1 MKRFLDLFRFRTSSS
16 DAKATDANAWTRAS
30 MRVMDGG
37 SGVAPQPFSYE
48 AAVRQYASWIYAA
61 ASINATAV
69 ASTPLRLYV
78 RSDPSTRKLW
88 NTRRASRKS
97 VAWLRGD
104 AARNPSAY
112 VLRKAAQMGNDFEEV
127 TDDHPLLRLLSV
139 SNPYH
144 NGHDL
149 SVLRVVWQELTGN
162 AYLHVVTGQ
171 MGVPSELWA
180 MPPQWVEIIRDTERF
195 IAGYRYGASSESR
208 ITLAPEEVIHFRRPN
223 PRDLWYGMGKLEAA
237 WGAANANAALHEMD
251 FSTFANHARP
261 DWLLTVKGDAPA
273 DELDRIETSIQNKL
287 RGPRKTGNFLVTTAE
302 IDMKPLQFP
311 PKDLTGRSEI
321 VEEIAAVFG
330 VPVSMLRANDPNLA
344 SATVGYASWRE
355 MTVLPL
361 CRMDEETLNQ
371 RLLPLFGLEGEAVL
385 AYDDPVPANRAQDL
399 QETQVSVAGGWLT
412 PNEARERNGLDPNP
426 DPMADRLLVNGTPL
440 GGPTAPPMPPLG
452 LSAPMD
458 TPAAPVAPAAPEPPA
473 APSQNAA
480 HVWFVDDPAT
490 KGTKSEVCVSRKISQ
505 LISEGYPTDQAAA
518 IAYEYCGETKALEDI
533 DTVPPAQVAEN
544 AERAL
549 AVREDKPPSQRGMT
563 PIGIARARDLANR
576 VALSE
581 DTIRR
586 MVAYFERHVSDK
598 DGETWS
604 DQGKGWQAWY
614 GWGGDEG
621 WEWAKR
627 KRDEFDR
634 ARGAKSAPCNCKR
647 TATELQANCNCK
659 RHAKH
664 WSARDAWLGDSL
676 TNRDPNSL
684 FTKAKRDTG
693 ELVDDAALR
702 KLAEEVDAVFGR
714 QVDEIVAAIRAEG
727 TPTPATIDRV
737 MEAIS
742 KREWSVSLRQA
753 FGPYLEESLRH
764 GAELGMAT
772 LSKLTGD
779 VSVARL
785 GWTSAELD
793 EYVARTSTVLST
805 RATTGLN
812 TTRTEAV
819 SDLLGR
825 GLQDG
830 DTVDELAQRVQDWAQ
845 PQGDERAETWRAVR
859 VARTEAAYAASTAEQ
874 AAWRSTGLVKG
885 KTWLLAP
892 DPCEFC
898 EAASKAF
905 GKTGVSLDDPF
916 YPKGSVITGAD
927 GGTYKADYE
936 QIQGPPLHP
945 NCRCATQPVLNPE
958 YEDLAAEAERRISAL

>member
-1 MKRFLDLFRFRTSSS
+1 MKRFLDLFRFNRPDAKPSE
-16 DAKATDANAWTRAS
+16 AKATDANAWTRAS
-30 MRVMDGG
+30 MRVIDGG
-37 SGVAPQPFSYE
+37 TGVAPQPFSYE
-48 AAVRQYASWIYAA
+48 TAVRAYASWIYAA

-78 RSDPSTRKLW
+78 RSSPTTRKLW
-88 NTRRASRKS
+88 NTRKASRKS
-97 VAWLRGD
+97 AAWLRGD
-104 AARNPSAY
+104 AARNPSTY
-112 VLRKAAQMGNDFEEV
+112 VLRKAAQLGNDFEEV
-127 TDDHPLLRLLSV
+127 TDDHPLLRLLAV

-149 SVLRVVWQELTGN
+149 TVLRVVWQELTGN
-162 AYLHVVTGQ
+162 SYLHVVTGN

-208 ITLAPEEVIHFRRPN
+208 ITLTPDEVIHFRRPN

-237 WGAANANAALHEMD
+237 WGAAQANIALHSMD
-251 FSTFANHARP
+251 LATFANHARP
-261 DWLLTVKGDAPA
+261 DWLLTVKGDASA
-273 DELDRIETSIQNKL
+273 DELDRIETSIANKL
-287 RGPRKTGNFLVTTAE
+287 RGPRNNGNFLVTTAE
-302 IDMKPLQFP
+302 IDLKALQFP
-311 PKDLTGRSEI
+311 PKDLTGRTEI

-371 RLLPLFGLEGEAVL
+371 RLLPMFGLEGDAVL
-385 AYDDPVPANRAQDL
+385 AYDDPVPANRQQDL
-399 QETQVSVAGGWLT
+399 QETQVAVAGGWLT

-440 GGPTAPPMPPLG
+440 GGPTAPPMT
-452 LSAPMD
+452 LS
-458 TPAAPVAPAAPEPPA
+458 APAAPSVADAPAAPAAPA

-480 HVWFVDDPAT
+480 HTWFVDDPANQ
-490 KGTKSEVCVSRKISQ
+490 KAADDCVSAKIAQ
-505 LISEGYPTDQAAA
+505 LIREGYPSDQAAA

-533 DTVPPAQVAEN
+533 DTVPPAQVAAN

-549 AVREDKPPSQRGMT
+549 AVRETKPPSQRGMT
-563 PIGIARARDLANR
+563 PVGIARARDLANR

-581 DTIRR
+581 DTVRR
-586 MVAYFERHVSDK
+586 MVAYFERHQSDK
-598 DGETWS
+598 QGETW
-604 DQGKGWQAWY
+604 DEQGKGWQAWQ

-621 WEWAKR
+621 WAWAKR
-627 KRDEFDR
+627 KVGEFDR
-634 ARGAKSAPCNCKR
+634 ARGTKAAG
-647 TATELQANCNCK
+647 CNCK
-659 RHAKH
+659 RHAKNT
-664 WSARDAWLGDSL
+664 SARELWLDTHDEFAGHPML
-676 TNRDPNSL
+676 TL
-684 FTKAKRDTG
+684 KASPTG
-693 ELVDDAALR
+693 ELVDDEALR
-702 KLAEEVDAVFGR
+702 KLADEVDGVFSAQVEAV
-714 QVDEIVAAIRAEG
+714 VAAIRKEG
-727 TPTPATIDRV
+727 APTAATIDRV
-737 MEAIS
+737 LEVIS
-742 KREWSVSLRQA
+742 QREWSVSLRQA

-793 EYVARTSTVLST
+793 EYVSRTSTVLST

-819 SDLLGR
+819 ADLLGR

-830 DTVDELAQRVQDWAQ
+830 DTVDELAQRVQDWAR
-845 PQGDERAETWRAVR
+845 PQGDERAQTWRAVR

-874 AAWRSTGLVKG
+874 DAWRSTGLVKG

-898 EAASKAF
+898 EAAAKAF
-905 GKTGVSLDDPF
+905 GQRSVALDDPF
-916 YPKGSVITGAD
+916 YPKGSVIVGAD

-936 QIQGPPLHP
+936 RIDGPPLHP

-958 YEDLAAEAERRISAL
+958 YEDIAREAERRIAAL

>member
-1 MKRFLDLFRFRTSSS
+1 MKRLLDLFRFRTTS
-16 DAKATDANAWTRAS
+16 DAAKATDSNAWTRAS
-30 MRVMDGG
+30 MRMMDGG

-104 AARNPSAY
+104 AARNPSTY
-112 VLRKAAQMGNDFEEV
+112 VLRKAAQLGSEFEEV
-127 TDDHPLLRLLSV
+127 TDDHPLLRLLAV

-251 FSTFANHARP
+251 YATFANHARP
-261 DWLLTVKGDAPA
+261 DWMLTVKGDAPA
-273 DELDRIETSIQNKL
+273 DELDRIEAGIQNKL
-287 RGPRKTGNFLVTTAE
+287 RGPRRTGNFLVTTAD

-311 PKDLTGRSEI
+311 PKDLTGRAEV

-385 AYDDPVPANRAQDL
+385 AYDDPVPSNRAQDL

-440 GGPTAPPMPPLG
+440 GGPVAPPMPPLG
-452 LSAPMD
+452 LSAPTD
-458 TPAAPVAPAAPEPPA
+458 APAAPVAPEPTTAPA

-490 KGTKSEVCVSRKISQ
+490 KGTKAEDCFSRKISE
-505 LISEGYPTDQAAA
+505 LISEGYPCD
-518 IAYEYCGETKALEDI
+518 
-533 DTVPPAQVAEN
+533 
-544 AERAL
+544 
-549 AVREDKPPSQRGMT
+549 
-563 PIGIARARDLANR
+563 
-576 VALSE
+576 
-581 DTIRR
+581 
-586 MVAYFERHVSDK
+586 
-598 DGETWS
+598 
-604 DQGKGWQAWY
+604 
-614 GWGGDEG
+614 
-621 WEWAKR
+621 
-627 KRDEFDR
+627 
-634 ARGAKSAPCNCKR
+634 CKR
-647 TATELQANCNCK
+647 TATELQPNCNCK

-664 WSARDAWLGDSL
+664 WSAREAWLGDSL

-702 KLAEEVDAVFGR
+702 KLAEEVDGVFGR

-830 DTVDELAQRVQDWAQ
+830 DTVDELARRVQDWAQ

-898 EAASKAF
+898 EAASKSF

-958 YEDLAAEAERRISAL
+958 YEDLAAEAERRIAAL